1 MSQRES
7 QKSQR
12 NTMFNQNFDKTSRE
26 EHTSIYVGKDQSIM
40 SFQDVSKSN
49 RDYEISKQT
58 KAGFT

>member
-1 MSQRES
+1 
-7 QKSQR
+7 
-12 NTMFNQNFDKTSRE
+12 MFNQNFDKTSRE